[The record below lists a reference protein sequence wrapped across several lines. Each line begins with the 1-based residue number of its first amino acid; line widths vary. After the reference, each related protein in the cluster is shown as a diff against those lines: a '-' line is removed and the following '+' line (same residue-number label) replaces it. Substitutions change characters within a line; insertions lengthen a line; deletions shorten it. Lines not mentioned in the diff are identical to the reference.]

1 MPNSVRLLIYL
12 GVIVGAI
19 YGGLFAVATILEPEP
34 RAMSTSIGKIK
45 LP

>member
-19 YGGLFAVATILEPEP
+19 YGGLFAVATLLEPEP
-34 RAMSTSIGKIK
+34 RTMSTSIGKIK

>member
-19 YGGLFAVATILEPEP
+19 YGGLFAVATILEPEQ
-34 RAMSTSIGKIK
+34 REMSTSIGKIK

>member
-19 YGGLFAVATILEPEP
+19 YGGLFAVATLLEPEP
-34 RAMSTSIGKIK
+34 REMSTSIGKIK